1 MKMRKLK
8 IPPLLNAFLSN
19 DILKPVPT
27 VREENDLWDT
37 SEEKVEEFWQAL
49 FSFALHYHLF
59 YRNFFGWLSPSPNF
73 LSLNVMKL
81 SPLFS
86 FPFPVWDL
94 TTPPQKNSNL
104 WFLSTIVPDVFPSPD
119 YIPLFA

>member
-1 MKMRKLK
+1 M
-8 IPPLLNAFLSN
+8 S
-19 DILKPVPT
+19 
-27 VREENDLWDT
+27 
-37 SEEKVEEFWQAL
+37 
-49 FSFALHYHLF
+49 
-59 YRNFFGWLSPSPNF
+59 RNFFGWLSPSPNF

-104 WFLSTIVPDVFPSPD
+104 WFLSTIVPDVFLSPIPEVKSFDLQHQSYKIFSLHFLYKRQVIKLLLILIFLFLKHEPSSTIKSSVNSYSIYF
-119 YIPLFA
+119 YI